1 MEDQVLIVKCEFI
14 QHTTLMAWKLN
25 KMMYMSFTPN
35 NFIITAN
42 KRDMHSNR
50 NITIEFSSTP
60 LDLVN
65 HADLKTILSQFYM
78 AHEL

>member
-35 NFIITAN
+35 NFIITAD
-42 KRDMHSNR
+42 KRDMHSNK
-50 NITIEFSSTP
+50 NITI
-60 LDLVN
+60 
-65 HADLKTILSQFYM
+65 
-78 AHEL
+78 